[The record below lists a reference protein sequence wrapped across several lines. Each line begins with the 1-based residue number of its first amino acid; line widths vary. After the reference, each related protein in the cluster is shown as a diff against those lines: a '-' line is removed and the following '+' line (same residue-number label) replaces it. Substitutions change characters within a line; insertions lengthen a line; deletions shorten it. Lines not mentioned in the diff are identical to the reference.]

1 MAGRLITL
9 PLRASLR
16 SAQISLRSAQLMTR
30 AAGGVAGR
38 ALSIGEQAIGLVSP
52 GRFDRARGNGAGA
65 APASAETTMPPPRVD
80 RSPVDRPP
88 VDRAPASPPAPPAR
102 RAEPIAPPP
111 EPTVRLGARTVPPAE
126 PTHVSEEPELV
137 EASAEPGAEDG
148 AGADITVIEPWN
160 GYRKMSARD
169 VIDRASHA
177 SPAELAAIGLYEAR
191 HRARQTVLAAVDRQ
205 LKLANGS
212 RPA

>member
-38 ALSIGEQAIGLVSP
+38 ALSIGEQAIGLFSP
-52 GRFDRARGNGAGA
+52 GHVDRAGETKVPADRTA
-65 APASAETTMPPPRVD
+65 AETTVPPARSAETTISRPRVD
-80 RSPVDRPP
+80 R
-88 VDRAPASPPAPPAR
+88 PATPPAPR
-102 RAEPIAPPP
+102 VEPIASPT
-111 EPTVRLGARTVPPAE
+111 EPTVRLGERTVPAAE
-126 PTHVSEEPELV
+126 PRHVSEEPELV
-137 EASAEPGAEDG
+137 EESAEPGAEDG

-160 GYRKMSARD
+160 GYREMSARD
-169 VIDRASHA
+169 VIDRARQA